1 MPRLPAKRETTAIGA
16 FLMDVRMSG
25 KYGLAQAGYKRVAR
39 CFEVLPD
46 IPGAKYIRLSKASL
60 SADVQ
65 VTI

>member
-1 MPRLPAKRETTAIGA
+1 
-16 FLMDVRMSG
+16 MDVRMSG